1 MKAVLLEAKPASR
14 DIIIDHLR
22 IKEDAK
28 IPEIKNDE
36 VLVRVEATALNVE
49 DIMIACGWRFGT
61 ALTATKEKPLV
72 LGQEFSG
79 TVAKVGSKV
88 EGWSVGDQVLAHKL
102 PLRVRDGSWAEFV
115 NIKHSELVRK
125 PESYSWAAA
134 AAVPMQCKVAWGAV
148 MDAGFSKLPVMDSLP
163 HKTLDPATVET
174 VVDGDNKA
182 LTMLS
187 GTDMDK
193 INEAKVAVVGA
204 SSTTG
209 LMVVDM
215 LVSR

>member
-1 MKAVLLEAKPASR
+1 MKAVLLDAKPASR
-14 DIIIDHLR
+14 DIIIDHLK
-22 IKEDAK
+22 IKDDVK
-28 IPEIKNDE
+28 VPDIKNDE
-36 VLVRVEATALNVE
+36 VLVKVEATALNIE

-88 EGWSVGDQVLAHKL
+88 KSFSVGDKVLAHKL
-102 PLRVRDGSWAEFV
+102 PVRVRDGSWAEFV
-115 NIKHSELVRK
+115 NIKHSELVTK
-125 PESYSWAAA
+125 PDSYSWAQAA
-134 AAVPMQCKVAWGAV
+134 AIPMQCKVAWGAV
-148 MDAGFSKLPVMDSLP
+148 IDAGFSKIPVLDSLP
-163 HKTLDPATVET
+163 HKTLDPATVEV
-174 VVDGDNKA
+174 VVDTENKA
-182 LTMLS
+182 VSTLT
-187 GTDMDK
+187 GTTMDK